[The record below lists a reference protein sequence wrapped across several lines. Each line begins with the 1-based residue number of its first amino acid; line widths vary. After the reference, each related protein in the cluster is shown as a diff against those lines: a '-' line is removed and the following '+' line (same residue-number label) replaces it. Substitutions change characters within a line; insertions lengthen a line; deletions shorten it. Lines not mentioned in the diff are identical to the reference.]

1 MIIKKM
7 AVLARCLSL
16 ATGSILAT
24 NLIVSG
30 PALSADLEADQ
41 GEEFLEYRHH
51 IAVSLGNTHTEEN
64 EDAFTIGLDY
74 EYRLS
79 SLVGVGVLGEYATED
94 LNTWVVGGPFALHPG
109 AGWRLVAMPGIEI
122 ADDETEFLFRV
133 GAGYEF
139 EIERFTL
146 MPEVNADFVD
156 GETNLFF
163 GASLGLKF

>member
-1 MIIKKM
+1 M
-7 AVLARCLSL
+7 LAAGLVISGSAL
-16 ATGSILAT
+16 A
-24 NLIVSG
+24 
-30 PALSADLEADQ
+30 ADLDLDQ

-51 IAVSLGNTHTEEN
+51 IAVSLGNTHTEED
-64 EDAFTIGLDY
+64 EDAFTVGVDY

-79 SLVGVGVLGEYATED
+79 SLIGVGVLGEYATGGLD
-94 LNTWVVGGPFALHPG
+94 TWVVGVPFALHPG
-109 AGWRLVAMPGIEI
+109 AGWRLVAMPGMEI
-122 ADDETEFLFRV
+122 ADDETAFLFRV

-163 GASLGLKF
+163 GASLGVKF